1 MEHHTAQQYDVPAIR
16 DWVPRR
22 LKPFILLAFV
32 IVYQFSGGVYL
43 AAVNEMAGSTALM
56 QEDIMM
62 AGYASFVGMALIFA
76 IIFRLKCRFTSHT
89 AFMLSSAAVIGCNI
103 VAMMTRSVPV
113 LVAACLVAG
122 FFRMWGTFECN
133 SLLQLWITPKR
144 DFAVFFTYIFLLVQG
159 CISLSGM
166 AHAWVAHLVEWQYIH
181 LFIIGLLLAVML
193 ATMLLFNRRRVMPY
207 IPLLGIDWLGM
218 VLWSVAAL
226 SFIFVCT
233 YGDHYDW
240 FDSPH
245 IRTGAA
251 VAVASTLLNLW
262 RASFIR
268 HPFIDLQTL
277 RYPIVKVVVTLYF
290 IFYILISPSHLLE
303 HIYMEGVLG
312 YDLAHFVSL
321 NWAVVAGT
329 VVGAWFAW
337 RTFCLRRW
345 PYQRM
350 LAIAFAATTAYLAL
364 FYFTIDYNL
373 PKPAFALPLFL
384 RGFGYVVV
392 AIALLTA
399 MSPRIPFVHFFQAV
413 TVQNVVSASLAGTF
427 GVAVLTEL
435 LQPVW
440 GRNAMLLGSA
450 IDRVNTAAAHTPLG
464 ELCGAVQQQTLMIS
478 MKELYGLLTIAG
490 ILCTTVLLLHESE
503 FYHPKR
509 ALHPTWRR
517 IRKMMRKTYK
527 VYSGT

>member
-1 MEHHTAQQYDVPAIR
+1 MDHTVPSQYDVPAIR
-16 DWVPRR
+16 DWVPRSV
-22 LKPFILLAFV
+22 KPFILLAFV
-32 IVYQFSGGVYL
+32 IVFQFSGGVYL
-43 AAVNEMAGSTALM
+43 AAVNEMVGSTALM
-56 QEDIMM
+56 QEDVMM

-76 IIFRLKCRFTSHT
+76 IIFRLKCRFTSRT
-89 AFMLSSAAVIGCNI
+89 AFLLSVAVVIGCNL
-103 VAMMTRSVPV
+103 VAMTTRSVPV
-113 LVAACLVAG
+113 LVAACFVAG

-144 DFAVFFTYIFLLVQG
+144 DFAVFFCYIFLLVQG

-166 AHAWVAHLVEWQYIH
+166 AHAWVAHLSEWHYIH
-181 LFIIGLLLAVML
+181 LFIIGLLLAVMI
-193 ATMLLFNRRRVMPY
+193 ATMVLFNDRRVMPF
-207 IPLLGIDWLGM
+207 IPLYGIDWLGM

-226 SFIFVCT
+226 AFLFVCT

-240 FDSPH
+240 FDSPY
-245 IRTGAA
+245 ICIGAVTAVVAA
-251 VAVASTLLNLW
+251 VLNLW

-268 HPFIDLQTL
+268 HPFIALQTL

-290 IFYILISPSHLLE
+290 IFYLLISPSHLLE
-303 HIYMEGVLG
+303 HIYMEGTLG
-312 YDLAHFVSL
+312 YDLVHFVSL

-329 VVGAWFAW
+329 VVGAWFTW

-350 LAIAFAATTAYLAL
+350 VAIAFAATTAYLAI

-373 PKPAFALPLFL
+373 PKSAFLLPLFL

-399 MSPRIPFVHFFQAV
+399 MSPRVPFVHFFQAV
-413 TVQNVVSASLAGTF
+413 AVQNVVSASMAGAF

-435 LQPVW
+435 LQWVW

-450 IDRVNTAAAHTPLG
+450 LDRVNEAAAHTLLG
-464 ELCGAVQQQTLMIS
+464 ELYGAVQQQALMVT
-478 MKELYGLLTIAG
+478 MKELYGWLTIAG
-490 ILCTTVLLLHESE
+490 ILCTIILLRESA

-509 ALHPTWRR
+509 VLHPTWRH
-517 IRKMMRKTYK
+517 IRRMMRRTIMA
-527 VYSGT
+527 TPERR